1 MRTLRKEPSV
11 DHSSFT
17 SFYPSLAKL
26 INGGDSMER
35 NAEIWRNQ
43 ELLKGVRMPEPSM
56 FSPFSHASRSFPQF
70 TNGGL
75 MGSHTE
81 RNEAKNVLE
90 YAQVMRKQYVLIFT
104 SNKLITCPNLYK
116 LFTGI
121 VKFQHVS
128 PHLD

>member
-1 MRTLRKEPSV
+1 MTLVVPMTELITQLCSLICSLPQISPEDVPMRTLRKEPSI

-75 MGSHTE
+75 ISTHAE

-90 YAQVMRKQYVLIFT
+90 YAQVTK
-104 SNKLITCPNLYK
+104 
-116 LFTGI
+116 
-121 VKFQHVS
+121 
-128 PHLD
+128 